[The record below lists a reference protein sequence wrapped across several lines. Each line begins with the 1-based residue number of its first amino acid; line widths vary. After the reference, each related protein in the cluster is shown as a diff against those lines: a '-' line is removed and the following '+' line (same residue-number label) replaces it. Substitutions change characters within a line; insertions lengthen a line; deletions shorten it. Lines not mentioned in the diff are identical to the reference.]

1 MAARVNP
8 LEDTLAAYGALD
20 PVAQK
25 EVFTLAKSAT
35 KEMVWVP
42 NPGPQTDAYLSEA
55 DELFYGGG
63 AGGGKTDLLLGL
75 ALNTAH
81 TARIF
86 RRHFKDVDGTGGLA
100 PRMAEIR
107 GTWGGYHKQQHLLRL
122 GRGRE
127 IEFGAFTNETE
138 AEAYQGRPTDFFGID
153 EITQHAE
160 QLVRFLLTWN
170 RSAKPGQRVRAVFTG
185 NPPVTP
191 EGRWVIKY
199 FAPWL
204 DPEYPNPAK
213 PGELRW
219 VTTIGG
225 EDVWVDGP
233 EEIEVDDGN
242 GGVEWVKP
250 KSRTYIPAALEDNP
264 DLLDTNYGAQLA
276 ALPEPYRS
284 AFKHGNF
291 AAGIQDDDWQV
302 IPTEWVLKAQMR
314 FKMRQA
320 DPNFKLGRMTSA
332 GVDVA
337 QGGPAATVIAPLH
350 KTTFMPLIKAKGAD
364 TKSGSDVAAM
374 VIKHVTDDA
383 IINIDGGGGWGL
395 GAFEHLETNGNNVQL
410 CIGAAKSNRRDKSG
424 KFTFKNKRAEW
435 WWTLRE
441 ALDPETGDDVALPPD
456 PQLLADLTSV
466 RRKKSETSTVIQ
478 IEEKSEI
485 IARIQRSPD
494 DGDAVVMAWAN
505 DDPDLRRDRRSR
517 ERRRG
522 PERQRSSHVQTG
534 YASAKAKF
542 RKGRG

>member
-1 MAARVNP
+1 MAQRTSA
-8 LEDTLAAYGALD
+8 LEEAIAAYGALD
-20 PVAQK
+20 PNLQKEALAVAQQ
-25 EVFTLAKSAT
+25 AT
-35 KEMVWVP
+35 ANMIWVP
-42 NPGPQTDAYLSEA
+42 NPGPQTEAYLSEA

-75 ALNTAH
+75 ALNCAH

-86 RRHFKDVDGTGGLA
+86 RRHFKDVDGTGGLV

-107 GTWGGYHKQQHLLRL
+107 GTWSGYHKQQHLLRL
-122 GRGRE
+122 GGGRE
-127 IEFGAFTNETE
+127 IEFGAFTNDQE

-153 EITQHAE
+153 EITQHPE
-160 QLVRFLLTWN
+160 KLIRYLMTWN
-170 RSAKPGQRVRAVFTG
+170 RSARKGQRVRALFTG

-204 DPEYPNPAK
+204 DPEFPNPAK

-225 EDVWVDGP
+225 EDQWVDGP
-233 EEIEVDDGN
+233 EPIWVDDGK
-242 GGVEWVKP
+242 GGKELVKP

-264 DLLDTNYGAQLA
+264 DLAETGYAAQLA
-276 ALPEPYRS
+276 ALPEPFRS

-291 AAGIQDDDWQV
+291 QAGIQDDDWQV

-314 FKMRQA
+314 WKMRMA
-320 DPNFKLGRMTSA
+320 DPNFKKGPMTSM

-337 QGGPAATVIAPLH
+337 QGGPAFTVLAPLH
-350 KTTFMPLIKAKGAD
+350 HTTFMPLIKEKGVD
-364 TKSGSDVAAM
+364 TKNGSAVAAL
-374 VIKHVTDDA
+374 VLKNVSDNA

-395 GAFEHLETNGNNVQL
+395 GAFEHLETNGNNAQL
-410 CIGAAKSNRRDKSG
+410 CIGAAPTKRRDRSG
-424 KFTFKNKRAEW
+424 RYTFKNKRAQW
-435 WWTLRE
+435 WWDLRD
-441 ALDPETGDDVALPPD
+441 ALDPENGDQVALPPD
-456 PQLLADLTSV
+456 AQLLADLTSV
-466 RRKKSETSTVIQ
+466 RRKKSEVSTVIQ

-505 DDPDLRRDRRSR
+505 DDPDLVRDRKSR
-517 ERRRG
+517 EKRRSPERRSSGVQRGYGSAKDRYRRG
-522 PERQRSSHVQTG
+522 RQ
-534 YASAKAKF
+534 
-542 RKGRG
+542 